1 MGFYEF
7 WGEQVDPG
15 KVGKVELGTEHEACR
30 CKPLVIGRFLVVA
43 IALPAIW
50 TITIPLVPL
59 PAWQAAAAV
68 IGGTLIYVAV
78 SYLVDPQPEM
88 DNLGPAG
95 GMIDHPW
102 RYSDDINRTLVGL
115 AVILGP
121 GRFIAESLMDIGV
134 LFESNEP
141 DPFADDRDPLP
152 PEADRDRGF

>member
-1 MGFYEF
+1 MGFYEY
-7 WGEQVDPG
+7 WGEEVDPG

-30 CKPLVIGRFLVVA
+30 CKPLVIARFLAVV

-50 TITIPLVPL
+50 TITIPLIPL
-59 PAWQAAAAV
+59 PTWQAAAAV

-102 RYSDDINRTLVGL
+102 RYSDDVNRTIAGL
-115 AVILGP
+115 AMILGP
-121 GRFIAESLMDIGV
+121 GRFIAETMLDCSTLLG
-134 LFESNEP
+134 LTP
-141 DPFADDRDPLP
+141 R
-152 PEADRDRGF
+152 